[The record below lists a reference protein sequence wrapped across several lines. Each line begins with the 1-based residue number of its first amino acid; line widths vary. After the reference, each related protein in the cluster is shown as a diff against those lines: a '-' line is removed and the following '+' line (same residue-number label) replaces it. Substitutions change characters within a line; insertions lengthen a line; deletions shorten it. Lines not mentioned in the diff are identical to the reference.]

1 MANNKNGKVGLPS
14 HKLSFNPST
23 KGKNTTKPI
32 EKFLYEACEERYGVD
47 PDIDRS
53 KAEEN
58 YFESQ
63 YGYRSATEVL
73 EHCRKKMDAMS
84 LAQGKKVRSDCI
96 QLCNTILKP
105 NIMLMDKFKTKA
117 EQKEF
122 LDNIVEEA
130 EYQIGLKA
138 LTVEGVVPETIA
150 REQAIKRGKEL
161 MVIACYHF
169 DEANPH
175 VHLFWEPIERRNGLE
190 VFNAKKIHDKT
201 LLSSL
206 HRFIPKALI
215 EKGYQLDKSF
225 SFIEATQEEKDEYIQ
240 NKRLGNVQNGR
251 DSVLYKVQ
259 QAKENDILI
268 EQQQE
273 ILAQQDVQL
282 SAIDEQREKLKAQEK
297 AFEEKQREYLQQ
309 PVPQNH
315 IKERKAGVFNK
326 EEVVELPKTEYEETI
341 SQLRAVKLENET
353 KDTIIKEK
361 EEQIE
366 QLTTQ
371 VEELTPFR
379 AFVLGIIELFADKR
393 IEPASRL
400 DMVELS
406 IKRTFPSLLQKA
418 KAKLQK
424 TVKRLPT
431 FTPPHKDKND
441 DKSKNYDDVNR

>member
-32 EKFLYEACEERYGVD
+32 DKFLYEACEERYGVD

-58 YFESQ
+58 YFES
-63 YGYRSATEVL
+63 
-73 EHCRKKMDAMS
+73 
-84 LAQGKKVRSDCI
+84 
-96 QLCNTILKP
+96 
-105 NIMLMDKFKTKA
+105 
-117 EQKEF
+117 
-122 LDNIVEEA
+122 
-130 EYQIGLKA
+130 
-138 LTVEGVVPETIA
+138 
-150 REQAIKRGKEL
+150 
-161 MVIACYHF
+161 
-169 DEANPH
+169 
-175 VHLFWEPIERRNGLE
+175 
-190 VFNAKKIHDKT
+190 
-201 LLSSL
+201 
-206 HRFIPKALI
+206 
-215 EKGYQLDKSF
+215 QLDKSF

-251 DSVLYKVQ
+251 DSILYKVQ

-282 SAIDEQREKLKAQEK
+282 SAIDEQREELKAQEK

-341 SQLRAVKLENET
+341 SQLRAVKLENEA

-366 QLTTQ
+366 QLATQ
-371 VEELTPFR
+371 VEELTPFK

-393 IEPASRL
+393 IEPATRL

-406 IKRTFPSLLQKA
+406 IKHSFPSLFQKA
-418 KAKLQK
+418 KEKLQQ

-431 FTPPHKDKND
+431 FTPTPKNKNY
-441 DKSKNYDDVNR
+441 DKSKTYDDVKR

>member
-1 MANNKNGKVGLPS
+1 
-14 HKLSFNPST
+14 
-23 KGKNTTKPI
+23 
-32 EKFLYEACEERYGVD
+32 
-47 PDIDRS
+47 
-53 KAEEN
+53 
-58 YFESQ
+58 
-63 YGYRSATEVL
+63 
-73 EHCRKKMDAMS
+73 
-84 LAQGKKVRSDCI
+84 
-96 QLCNTILKP
+96 
-105 NIMLMDKFKTKA
+105 MLMDKFKTKA

-138 LTVEGVVPETIA
+138 LTVEGVEPETIA

-393 IEPASRL
+393 IEPVSRL

-418 KAKLQK
+418 KEKLQK